1 MLGPKVRSEPF
12 FFAAC
17 GLSWGWVVGES
28 LRQKWAAA
36 RRQGICTALLITFLT
51 LFAPF
56 AADAAELRVLLDTD
70 RNSST
75 GCSVATANGAFAGVE
90 QVLNTTVNTAA
101 YPPTV
106 GAVTRQSCVAG
117 VLEAPVPVHPGGWAV
132 GLGLGTGGYDV
143 VETFLPVAS
152 PYGRWRLGFAYQDG
166 AIGGDALTAMPDA
179 SPIIFDLGDPIS
191 VPTLSRLGLALLSL
205 LLAGFALHWL
215 RRHRASAMAMV
226 VVTAIALSAASWAA
240 IFLDG
245 LITDWAG
252 TATLATDPIGD
263 APPGADIA
271 AAFAKVEVLEQRVYF
286 RADLK
291 TASAPIPVAD
301 SYAVLAGGT
310 LNQAASPGGLLANDF
325 TGAPPGT
332 IASFGGGTLGGA
344 VTSNAAGTSVSL
356 GGGGSL
362 TVNADG
368 SLSFTPPAGFSGP
381 FNFSYRVTNSTGS
394 ADALVTINVNQAPAF
409 TSAAATTFTV
419 GTPSSFSPTASG
431 YPAPSLTHTGG
442 ALPSGLSFTANTGPL
457 SGTPAAGTVGTHN
470 LQFTASNGIGAPAL
484 QAFVLT
490 IQRASTTST
499 VVSGT
504 NPAVLG
510 QSVTFTATVTSPATG
525 AGTPTG
531 NVSFFDGA
539 TPLGTVALNGSGQA
553 TLSTSALT
561 LGAHTIT
568 VQYAGDANFLASTS
582 LGLTQNISQ
591 AATSTTV
598 ASGLN
603 PSVFGQSV
611 TFTATVVVT
620 APGTGT
626 PTGTV
631 TFRDGVTVMGT
642 GTLNG
647 SGQATFSTS
656 SLNAGAHGINAQYA
670 GDANYQASTSANL
683 TQNVNAASTTTG
695 LTSSIN
701 PSVFGQATVLTATVA
716 AVAPGAGTPTG
727 SVAFYDGAT
736 LLGSGTLNGSGVA
749 TLTTSAIAAG
759 SRSLSAQYAGD
770 GNFLAS
776 TSSTLTQTVNA
787 ANTTTGLA
795 SSLNPSLV
803 GNSVTFTATVAA
815 VAPGAG
821 TPAGTVNF
829 FDGVTPLGSASLNGS
844 GQAALATSGLS
855 AGGHSI
861 SATYAGSVSHN
872 GSSSASLAQ
881 VVNQPPTAVADSYNT
896 IHDTLLNVSAGTGLL
911 SNDGLGVPAVS
922 ALASATGNGAP
933 CSAFPCT
940 LTSTANLLPNN
951 LVVNADGSF
960 SYTPPPSF
968 AGSDGFSYGISNA
981 GGSSSTTVTLNVSN
995 ALPVVDL
1002 NGGASGIDFG
1012 PASFTEGGG
1021 AVVIVDSANLTV
1033 SDADSTMLA
1042 SATATITNLLDGSSE
1057 SLAATPSG
1065 AILAGDIVYTAGTG
1079 TLTITRLTTLADYQA
1094 VLRTLV
1100 YSNGSANPSTTQRDI
1115 SVAVNDQIGSN
1126 SPLAHALV
1134 DLAAVNTAPVVTAPA
1149 SRTTSPNIA
1158 ITFPGTISVADADA
1172 GGANVQVTLTATN
1185 GTATLSGTAGL
1196 TVVGNGTASVTS
1208 TGPLSAQNTALNGL
1222 SFAPSTGFSGSASL
1236 QVAIDDLGNTGS
1248 GGALTDSETVSIAV
1262 NTPATV
1268 SSTTPVNGATPVA
1281 QNATIGITFSESVN
1295 ASLSSF
1301 TLECPS
1307 GSSQSFTLSASPA
1320 TTFTLTPS
1328 SNLPEGSC
1336 TVTVVAVNVTDV
1348 DVGQPMA
1355 SNYSF
1360 SFTVDVPPTVSGT
1373 VPING
1378 AIDVL
1383 ATSTATLNFSKAVT
1397 VSGGSFSFSCSVS
1410 GAQSFSVA
1418 GSGGTSIVLTPASS
1432 LRAGETCTVTALA
1445 AGVVSALG
1453 TPMAANYPFAFT
1465 IDTPPTVNSTTPANA
1480 ATNVALASTVV
1491 FNFSK
1496 AVNLTGT
1503 AFSLSCSASGS
1514 RSFTQSGSGTA
1525 TITLTPSAALP
1536 PGETCTATALATQI
1550 ASLAGTNMTANHA
1563 VSFDTT
1569 IVLTNDTYPETVLG
1583 NVSVDSANVSGGPF
1597 TVLAN
1602 DTICASPTL
1611 SLPGAGATT
1620 QGGNVSMTLSGVN
1633 AGRFTFNPPPGYTG
1647 NDTFDYT
1654 VTCGTAS
1661 ATATVTLPIS
1671 SMIWFIDNSAASCT
1685 TLAGGCGRLSSPFS
1699 TLAAFAALNNGVG
1712 NNPAAGDNIFVYES
1726 GTDYTG
1732 PMTLLSNQKL
1742 IGQDATT
1749 TLAGIA
1755 GVSPPASA
1763 AALPVLNSAN
1773 ATKVNLSSAGTT
1785 LTLNGAGT
1793 ANTLRGFTLGNA
1805 GSDALS
1811 GTGFG
1816 TLTLS
1821 EVSLNTN
1828 VRALSLATGTLAATV
1843 DSLISTGGSN
1853 NLNLSSINGSLV
1865 ITTGAMSGA
1874 SGNAFN
1880 ISGGTASVS
1889 YAGTIASGSARSV
1902 SVASKTGG
1910 TVTLSGAISDTDTG
1924 ISLTSNTGSTINISG
1939 QITAST
1945 GANAAFTA
1953 TGGGTV
1959 TATNSANTLTTTTAT
1974 ALNVAN
1980 TTIGAGGLVFQSI
1993 NSNGGSSTGIILD
2006 NTGSSGGLTVNGDGS
2021 NTSLGGNGS
2030 GGTIANKSGA
2040 DGSTSTGIGIYLN
2053 NTRNVVLRR
2062 MNLSGAL
2069 NNFGI
2074 KGLTVTNFT
2083 LEYST
2088 VTGTLGNAAS
2098 LAIPENYGE
2107 GGVYF
2112 GNETTTGLLGTGT
2125 FTKNSISGGRAR
2137 NLSIVNTSGTATL
2150 TIKGNTFGLN
2160 QLFGDANQSL
2170 AIEAR
2175 NSGTVINSVVGG
2187 VAPGEANTF
2196 TGSPGDLANFTG
2208 QIGTTMDVDF
2218 LNNTLTN
2225 SHPNNVIGGGGL
2237 WLATEGSMTF
2247 TVDGNTMSDADG
2259 DGISLHKAQ
2268 AGTLLSGAI
2277 NNNQIGSGVAGSGSA
2292 TGNGIFGSFA
2302 GTGTITLALTN
2313 NLVRNYEG
2321 NAGMWFDNTGGS
2333 YTANFTI
2340 TGNTVNQPGATAF
2353 AGLALSSGAVG
2364 SGDSI
2369 QVCAGITGNDFSAG
2383 DPFNF
2388 ADVSIVRGGL
2398 SSMRLPGYVGTVIG
2412 DVAGFIQTNNPVPG
2426 TVVDVLSESNI
2437 NLTGGAACPLP

>member
-1 MLGPKVRSEPF
+1 MGD
-12 FFAAC
+12 
-17 GLSWGWVVGES
+17 S
-28 LRQKWAAA
+28 LRQKLAAC
-36 RRQGICTALLITFLT
+36 RRGGTLVALLIGFLAA
-51 LFAPF
+51 LVPF
-56 AADAAELRVLLDTD
+56 AASAAELRVLLDTD

-75 GCSVATANGAFAGVE
+75 GCTVSTPNGPFAGVE
-90 QVLNTTVNTAA
+90 EVLNTTVNTSV
-101 YPPTV
+101 YPPMV
-106 GAVTRQSCVAG
+106 GAITRQGCVGG
-117 VLEAPVPVHPGGWAV
+117 VLGGAAPVSAGGWPV
-132 GLGLGTGGYDV
+132 GLGSGFGGYDV
-143 VETFLPVAS
+143 VETFLPVGN
-152 PYGRWRLGFAYQDG
+152 PYGRYQLAFIYQDV
-166 AIGGDALTAMPDA
+166 AIGGDGLTTAA
-179 SPIIFDLGDPIS
+179 GGGPIVFDLGDLLAIPA
-191 VPTLSRLGLALLSL
+191 LSNFGLALLSL
-205 LLAGFALHWL
+205 LLSGVALYWL
-215 RRHRASAMAMV
+215 RRHRASAKVMV
-226 VVTAIALSAASWAA
+226 VVLAVAVSAASWAA
-240 IFLDG
+240 IILDG
-245 LITDWAG
+245 IITDWAG
-252 TATLATDPIGD
+252 VATLATDPLND
-263 APPGADIA
+263 APPGADLA
-271 AAFAKVEVLEQRVYF
+271 AVYAKLERNEFRLYF
-286 RADLK
+286 RADVK

-301 SYAVLAGGT
+301 TYAVLAGST

-332 IASFGGGTLGGA
+332 IASFGGGSLGGA
-344 VTSNAAGTSVSL
+344 VTSNAAGTSVGL

-362 TVNADG
+362 TVYADG
-368 SLSFTPPAGFSGP
+368 SFTFTPAAGFSGP

-394 ADALVTINVNQAPAF
+394 ADAAVTINTNQAPAF

-419 GTPSSFSPTASG
+419 GTASSFTPTASG
-431 YPAPSLTHTGG
+431 YPASSINHTSGG
-442 ALPSGLSFTANTGPL
+442 LPSGLSFTANTGPL
-457 SGTPAAGTVGTHN
+457 AGTPAAGTVGTHN
-470 LQFTASNGIGAPAL
+470 LQFTATNGIGVPVL

-490 IQRASTTST
+490 IQRATTTST
-499 VVSGT
+499 VTSSV
-504 NPAVLG
+504 NPAILG

-531 NVSFFDGA
+531 NVSFYDGV
-539 TPLGTVALNGSGQA
+539 TLLGTVALNGSGQA
-553 TLSTSALT
+553 TYSTSALT
-561 LGAHTIT
+561 LGAHGIT

-582 LGLTQNISQ
+582 AVLTQNINQ
-591 AATSTTV
+591 AATSTVVT
-598 ASGLN
+598 SGLN

-611 TFTATVVVT
+611 TFTATVAVT

-631 TFRDGVTVMGT
+631 TFRDGATVLGT
-642 GTLNG
+642 GTLNAG
-647 SGQATFSTS
+647 GQATLSTAA
-656 SLNAGAHGINAQYA
+656 LTAGAHAINAVYA
-670 GDANYQASTSANL
+670 GDANFSTSTSPNL
-683 TQNVNAASTTTG
+683 TQNVNAASTSTG
-695 LTSSIN
+695 LTSSTN
-701 PSVFGQATVLTATVA
+701 PSVFGQATLLTATVA

-736 LLGSGTLNGSGVA
+736 LLGSGTLNAGGVA
-749 TLTTSAIAAG
+749 TLSTAAIAAG
-759 SRSLSAQYAGD
+759 SRSLTAQYAGD
-770 GNFLAS
+770 SNFLAS
-776 TSSTLTQTVNA
+776 ISSAITQTVNP
-787 ANTTTGLA
+787 ANTTTALV
-795 SSLNPSLV
+795 SSLNPSLL
-803 GNSVTFTATVAA
+803 GNSVTFTATVAP

-821 TPAGTVNF
+821 TPTGSVNF
-829 FDGVTPLGSASLNGS
+829 FDGLSSLGSASLNGS
-844 GQAALATSGLS
+844 GQAALATSSLS

-861 SATYAGSVSHN
+861 SATYAGSANHN
-872 GSSSASLAQ
+872 GSTSSSVSQ

-896 IHDTLLNVSAGTGLL
+896 VHDTLLNVPTGPGLL

-960 SYTPPPSF
+960 SYTPPANY
-968 AGSDGFSYGISNA
+968 AGADGFSYGISNA

-995 ALPVVDL
+995 ALPVADL
-1002 NGGASGIDFG
+1002 NGGAAGIDFG

-1021 AVVIVDSANLTV
+1021 AVAIVDNANLTV
-1033 SDADSTMLA
+1033 TDADSTQLA
-1042 SATATITNLLDGSSE
+1042 SATVTITNLADGASE
-1057 SLAATPSG
+1057 SLAVTPSG
-1065 AILAGDIVYTAGTG
+1065 AILAGDIVYTAGTD
-1079 TLTITRLTTLADYQA
+1079 TLTITRLTTLADYQT

-1100 YSNGSANPSTTQRDI
+1100 YNNSSANPTTTQRDI
-1115 SVAVNDQIGSN
+1115 SVAVFDLIGSN

-1134 DLAAVNTAPVVTAPA
+1134 DIAAVNTAPVVTAPA
-1149 SRTTSPNIA
+1149 SRTTSPNTPIA
-1158 ITFPGTISVADADA
+1158 FPGTISVADADA
-1172 GGANVQVTLTATN
+1172 GTTNVQVTLTATN

-1196 TVVGNGTASVTS
+1196 TVLGNGTASVTS
-1208 TGPLSAQNTALNGL
+1208 TGPIAAQNTALNGL
-1222 SFAPSTGFSGSASL
+1222 QFAPDTGFSGAASL

-1248 GGALTDSETVSIAV
+1248 GGALTDSETVSISV
-1262 NTPATV
+1262 NTPPTV
-1268 SSTTPVNGATPVA
+1268 SSTNPVNGASPVA

-1301 TLECPS
+1301 TLECPG
-1307 GSSQSFTLSASPA
+1307 GSAQSFTLSASPA

-1336 TVTVVAVNVTDV
+1336 AVSVIAANVTDV

-1355 SNYSF
+1355 SNYNF
-1360 SFTVDVPPTVSGT
+1360 SFTVDVPPTVSST
-1373 VPING
+1373 VPTNG
-1378 AIDVL
+1378 ATDVL
-1383 ATSTATLNFSKAVT
+1383 ATTTATLNFSKAVT

-1418 GSGGTSIVLTPASS
+1418 GSGGTSIVLTPAAS
-1432 LRAGETCTVTALA
+1432 LPAGETCTVTALA

-1525 TITLTPSAALP
+1525 AITLTPSAALP

-1569 IVLTNDTYPETVLG
+1569 IVLTNDTYPETALG

-1602 DTICASPTL
+1602 DTICPSPTL
-1611 SLPGAGATT
+1611 SLPGAGATA
-1620 QGGNVSMTLSGVN
+1620 QGGNVSMTLSGAN
-1633 AGRFTFNPPPGYTG
+1633 AGRFTYNPPPGYTG

-1661 ATATVTLPIS
+1661 ATATVTVPTS
-1671 SMIWFIDNSAASCT
+1671 GMIWFVDNNAASCT
-1685 TLAGGCGRLSSPFS
+1685 TLSGGCGRLSNPFS
-1699 TLAAFAALNNGVG
+1699 TLAALAALNDGTG
-1712 NNPAAGDNIFVYES
+1712 NNPAAGDNIFIYES
-1726 GTDYTG
+1726 ATDYTG
-1732 PMTLLSNQKL
+1732 PLTLLSNQKL

-1763 AALPVLNSAN
+1763 AALPVLNSGN
-1773 ATKVNLSSAGTT
+1773 ATKVNLASAGTT

-1805 GSDALS
+1805 GTDALS

-1821 EVSLNTN
+1821 EVSINTN
-1828 VRALSLATGTLAATV
+1828 ARALSLATGTLAATV

-1874 SGNAFN
+1874 TGNAFN

-1902 SVASKTGG
+1902 AIASKTGG
-1910 TVTLSGAISDTDTG
+1910 TVTLSGAITDTDTG
-1924 ISLTSNTGSTINISG
+1924 ISLTSNTGSTVNLTG
-1939 QITAST
+1939 QITANT
-1945 GANAAFTA
+1945 GANAAFAA

-1959 TATNSANTLTTTTAT
+1959 TATNSANTLNTTTAT
-1974 ALNVAN
+1974 ALNVTN
-1980 TTIGAGGLVFQSI
+1980 TTIGVGGLVFQSI
-1993 NSNGGSSTGIILD
+1993 TSNGGSATGIILD

-2021 NTSLGGNGS
+2021 NTSVGGNGS

-2053 NTRNVVLRR
+2053 NTRDVVLRR
-2062 MNLSGAL
+2062 MNLSGT
-2069 NNFGI
+2069 NGNFGI

-2088 VTGTLGNAAS
+2088 VAGTFGNAAS

-2112 GNETTTGLLGTGT
+2112 GNLTTTGLLGTGT
-2125 FTKNSISGGRAR
+2125 FTGNSINGGRAR
-2137 NLSIVNTSGTATL
+2137 NLSIVNTSGTANL

-2160 QLFGDANQSL
+2160 QNFSDANQCL

-2175 NSGTVINSVVGG
+2175 NSGTVINSTVGG
-2187 VAPGEANTF
+2187 VAGGEANTF
-2196 TGSPGDLANFTG
+2196 SGSPGDLANFTG
-2208 QIGTTMDVDF
+2208 QTGTTMDVDF
-2218 LNNTLTN
+2218 LSNTLTN
-2225 SHPNNVIGGGGL
+2225 THAQNIIGGGGL
-2237 WLATEGSMTF
+2237 TLATQGGMTF
-2247 TVDGNTMSDADG
+2247 SVDGNTMSGAHG
-2259 DGISLHKAQ
+2259 SGITLQKAL
-2268 AGTLLSGAI
+2268 AGTLLSGSV
-2277 NNNQIGSGVAGSGSA
+2277 NNNVIGQNGVAASGSA

-2313 NLVRNYEG
+2313 NTVHNYEG
-2321 NAGMWFDNTGGS
+2321 NAGMYFDNTDGS

-2340 TGNTVNQPGATAF
+2340 TGNTVSQPGASAF
-2353 AGLALSSGAVG
+2353 AGLALTAGAPASS
-2364 SGDSI
+2364 DTI
-2369 QVCAGITGNDFSAG
+2369 QVCAAITGNDMSTG
-2383 DPFNF
+2383 DPLNSN
-2388 ADVSIVRGGL
+2388 DIIVGGGASGGSAL
-2398 SSMRLPGYVGTVIG
+2398 RLPGYAGSTLA
-2412 DVAGFIQTNNPVPG
+2412 DVENFIRTNNLNSASTTVMAYSDPG
-2426 TVVDVLSESNI
+2426 PASI
-2437 NLTGGAACPLP
+2437 FTGGAACPTP